1 MYVTDDMIE
10 AMVRKYGR
18 PKLREF
24 RFEVTRKEQDRI
36 RSSQKDGRNHD
47 ATLYICK
54 DEQVV
59 VIAKPFYPP
68 GMYRAPSGGLRPG
81 ESFEAGIR
89 REMLEE
95 TGCEAT
101 LKRFL
106 LQTSVHFRHDDD
118 DLFWRSFVFLADYA
132 RGDFNHTDHDEIREV
147 KLADWSEFDVFGR
160 MMRSLDI
167 GGLRYRAALHEAVV
181 EALNDENDV

>member
-1 MYVTDDMIE
+1 MFVTDDMIE

-18 PKLREF
+18 PRHREF
-24 RFEVTRKEQDRI
+24 RFEVTRKELERI

-47 ATLYICK
+47 ATLYIRK
-54 DEQVV
+54 GDQVV

-81 ESFEAGIR
+81 ESFEAGIG
-89 REMLEE
+89 REMTEE
-95 TGCEAT
+95 TGCEAA

-106 LQTSVHFRHDDD
+106 LQTSVYFKHDDD

-132 RGDFNHTDHDEIREV
+132 GGDFNHTDHAEIREV
-147 KLADWSEFDVFGR
+147 KLADWSEFDIFGR

-181 EALNDENDV
+181 EALGDEMDV